1 MPRRRA
7 PIRSWTGGEGPHVAE
22 RPPLSFAAYRGLTS
36 AATPLAPL
44 WLGYRLRQHKEH
56 PERLC
61 ERYGRATRAR
71 PPGPLVWMHAASV
84 GEMLSI
90 VPLIERLRTEHL
102 NVLVTSGTLTS
113 AWLAGQRLPGGV
125 IHQFVPLDMPRF
137 VIRFLDHWRPD
148 LGMFVES
155 DLWPNIIMA
164 ASGRGIPLAL
174 VNGKLSERSFTR
186 WRKTPRMIS
195 ALLRRFDLCL
205 TQSDADAARYRELGA
220 ARVIMTGNL
229 KLDVPPPS
237 AEPARLAE
245 LQAATAGRLVVAA
258 ASTHPGEEESI
269 IEAHR
274 RLKQIFPALL
284 TIVAPRHPERGPAV
298 RDLVRTAGL
307 HVALRSRNELPLPT
321 TDIYVADTLGE
332 LGILYRIAAIV
343 LMGGSLVQHGGQNP
357 IEAAKLGAA
366 ILHGPH
372 VWNFADIYS
381 TLDRAGAAEQVSD
394 AGNLAARME
403 MLLKNKQA
411 RQAAADA
418 AFKTVEALTGALERT
433 LAALEPH
440 LLKLR
445 LERPSS
451 HA

>member
-1 MPRRRA
+1 M
-7 PIRSWTGGEGPHVAE
+7 VE
-22 RPPLSFAAYRGLTS
+22 RPPLSLAVYQGLTS

-44 WLGYRLRQHKEH
+44 WLRHRLRQQKEH

-61 ERYGRATRAR
+61 ERYGQATRAR
-71 PPGPLVWMHAASV
+71 PPGPLLWVHAASV
-84 GEMLSI
+84 GEMLSVI
-90 VPLIERLRTEHL
+90 PLIERVRAEGL

-113 AWLAGQRLPGGV
+113 GWLAGQRLSGGV
-125 IHQFVPLDMPRF
+125 IHQFVPLDIPRF
-137 VIRFLDHWRPD
+137 VIRFLDHWQPD
-148 LGMFVES
+148 LGIFVES

-164 ASGRGIPLAL
+164 ASKRRIRLAI
-174 VNGKLSERSFTR
+174 VNGKLSERSFER

-195 ALLRRFDLCL
+195 ALLRRFDVCL
-205 TQSDADAARYRELGA
+205 AQSEADAARYQHLGA
-220 ARVIMTGNL
+220 PHVIMTGNL

-237 AEPARLAE
+237 ADPARLAE
-245 LQAATAGRLVVAA
+245 LQAATAGRVVIAA
-258 ASTHPGEEESI
+258 ASTHPGEEETVV
-269 IEAHR
+269 EAHH
-274 RLKQIFPALL
+274 RLKQTFPALL
-284 TIVAPRHPERGPAV
+284 TIMAPRHPERGPAV
-298 RDLVRTAGL
+298 GNIVRTAGL
-307 HVALRSRNELPLPT
+307 QAALRSRNELPVAA

-332 LGILYRIAAIV
+332 FGILYRIAPIV

-372 VWNFADIYS
+372 VWNFAEIYS
-381 TLDRAGAAEQVSD
+381 ALDRAGAAEQVSD
-394 AGNLAARME
+394 AANLVARME
-403 MLLKNKQA
+403 MWLKDTEM

-418 AFKTVEALTGALERT
+418 AFNAVGVLTGALERT
-433 LAALEPH
+433 LAALEPY

>member
-1 MPRRRA
+1 MRLR
-7 PIRSWTGGEGPHVAE
+7 TGGKARRMLE
-22 RPPLSFAAYRGLTS
+22 RPPLSFAIYRGLTS

-44 WLGYRLRQHKEH
+44 WLRHRLRQLKEH

-61 ERYGRATRAR
+61 ERYGQATSAR
-71 PPGPLVWMHAASV
+71 PPGSLIWVHGASV
-84 GEMLSI
+84 GELLAV
-90 VPLIERLRTEHL
+90 VPLIERLRAQHL

-113 AWLAGQRLPGGV
+113 AWLAGQRLPADV

-137 VIRFLDHWRPD
+137 IIRFLNHWRPD
-148 LGMFVES
+148 LTLFVES

-164 ASGRGIPLAL
+164 ASERRVPLAI
-174 VNGKLSERSFTR
+174 VNGKLSKRSFER

-205 TQSDADAARYRELGA
+205 AQSEADATRYQELGSP
-220 ARVIMTGNL
+220 RVIMTGNL

-237 AEPARLAE
+237 ADPARLTE
-245 LQAATAGRLVVAA
+245 MSAAVAGRVVIAA
-258 ASTHPGEEESI
+258 ASTHPGEEEAV

-274 RLKQIFPALL
+274 RLKHTFPALL

-307 HVALRSRNELPLPT
+307 HATLRSCNELPGVA
-321 TDIYVADTLGE
+321 TDIYIADTLGE
-332 LGILYRIAAIV
+332 LGILYRVAPIV

-357 IEAAKLGAA
+357 IEPAKLGAA
-366 ILHGPH
+366 ILYGPH

-381 TLDRAGAAEQVSD
+381 TLNRAGAAEQVDD
-394 AGNLAARME
+394 AANLAVRME
-403 MLLKNKQA
+403 MWLKDSKA
-411 RQAAADA
+411 RQTAADA
-418 AFKTVEALTGALERT
+418 ALNTVSSLTGALERT
-433 LAALEPH
+433 LAALDPY